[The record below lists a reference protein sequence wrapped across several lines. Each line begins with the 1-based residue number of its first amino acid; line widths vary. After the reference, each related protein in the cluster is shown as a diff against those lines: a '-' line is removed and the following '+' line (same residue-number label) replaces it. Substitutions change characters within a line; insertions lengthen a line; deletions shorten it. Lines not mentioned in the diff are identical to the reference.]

1 MISWRTLCDPG
12 ITHIH
17 CVIQGSHTFALC
29 DPGITHIR
37 SHCVDIVSG
46 SSPLFANQMRRMTQ
60 EAEVSG
66 RAQPRSI
73 VNISSTSGTHGNNG
87 QANYATAKV

>member
-1 MISWRTLCDPG
+1 MRVVLEGGVSWR
-12 ITHIH
+12 
-17 CVIQGSHTFALC
+17 ALC
-29 DPGITHIR
+29 DPGITHIC

-46 SSPLFANQMRRMTQ
+46 SRPLFANQMRRMTQ
-60 EAEVSG
+60 EVEVSG